1 MKRERLFKNLQML
14 NWIVLLAL
22 ASASNCLMKQ
32 DFTLGIILGGLMI
45 IANFNL
51 LQHTI
56 YGAFSP
62 DGVMQTR
69 KMSIIAKH
77 YLRLAVLGILI
88 YVLIT
93 GQWVHPVG
101 LTIGLSIVVISII
114 ALGIHMSY
122 KASTGETI

>member
-1 MKRERLFKNLQML
+1 MNWNEHLRNLRIL
-14 NWIVLLAL
+14 NWVILLIL
-22 ASASNCLMKQ
+22 AMASNFLMSQ
-32 DFTLGIILGGLMI
+32 DFTMGIILGGLMI

-56 YGAFSP
+56 HGAFSP
-62 DGVMQTR
+62 NGDLQAK

-77 YLRLAVLGILI
+77 YLRLAVMGMLI

-93 GQWVHPVG
+93 QQWVHPVG

-114 ALGIHMSY
+114 GLGIHMTY
-122 KASTGETI
+122 KMSSGETL

>member
-1 MKRERLFKNLQML
+1 MNRERLFRTLRTL
-14 NWIVLLAL
+14 NWVVLLML
-22 ASASNCLMKQ
+22 AGASNCLMKQ

-56 YGAFSP
+56 LRAFSP
-62 DGVMQTR
+62 DGVMQT
-69 KMSIIAKH
+69 KKASIIAKH
-77 YLRLAVLGILI
+77 YLRLAVMGVLI

-93 GQWVHPVG
+93 QRWVHPVG

-114 ALGIHMSY
+114 GLGIHMTY
-122 KASTGETI
+122 KTSSGETL